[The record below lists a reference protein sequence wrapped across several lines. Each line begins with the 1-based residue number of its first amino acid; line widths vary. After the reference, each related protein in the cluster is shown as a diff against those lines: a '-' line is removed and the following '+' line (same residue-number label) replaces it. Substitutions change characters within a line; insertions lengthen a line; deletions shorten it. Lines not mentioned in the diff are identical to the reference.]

1 MPNRLVIVESPT
13 KAATISRFL
22 DDSYVVESS
31 YGHIRDLPS
40 NSTEIPAAYK
50 SEPWARLGIDV
61 KNDFKPLYV
70 ISRKGKKRVGELKKL
85 AAAAD
90 ELYLAT
96 DEDREGEAISWHLL
110 EVLSPPARV
119 QVHRMVFHEITREA
133 IAESLRNLRDIDR
146 RLVDAQEAR
155 RLLDR
160 LYGFEVSPVL
170 WKKVAAGLS
179 AGRVQSVATRMVV
192 ERERERM
199 AFVPASYWSLRM
211 TALPQTDGGAPSVSR
226 ASFKAR
232 MSSLDGVKV
241 AQGKDF
247 DADGKSKSSGL
258 IVLTESEALRLGEDL
273 DGNTGEVSSVKEK
286 PYKRKPP
293 PPFITSTLQQEAGRR
308 LGLSSKVVMQLA
320 QSLYEK
326 GYITYMRTDSTT
338 LSASAVTAVRK
349 EIGRRFGEEYLPV
362 QPRRHHGKARNA
374 QEAHEAVRP
383 AGESL
388 RHPDELRGRLNAAEV
403 RLYDLIWRRTMA
415 SQMTDVVGKTVS
427 VEISARSSRDEEAVF
442 FTSGTVISHEGFRAA
457 LPPESK
463 KTAAEGGA
471 HRAAAEG
478 GAHRAAADAQEV
490 SDNQVLPRV
499 SEGDV
504 VRLSSPEP
512 AGHETKPPAR
522 FTEATLVRKLEELG
536 VGRPSTYASIMGTIQ
551 DRGYVWKKGSA
562 LIPAFTA
569 FVVVSLLEK
578 HFGDLVDYA
587 FTARMEDDLDEIANG
602 SNESIPWLRNFY
614 FGNSEAPGLKTLV
627 SERLDDIDAAAIN
640 SIPIGVDSDGT
651 PIEIRLGRY
660 GPFLSCGDQKADLG
674 EDLPPDELTVERALK
689 MLEAGS
695 SIQELGTDPKS
706 GLPVT
711 AKAGRYGPFVQLGPA
726 PGDEDSKPC
735 YASLFKSM
743 SLETLTL
750 SEALKLLSLP
760 RALGAADDG
769 EAVTAQNGR
778 YGPYV
783 KKGKETR
790 SLETEEQ
797 LFTITLDEALELLS
811 RPKTRRGSA
820 PRGPLR
826 ELGADPLTGKE
837 VVLRDGRF
845 GPYVSDGETNASLRK
860 GDDPEKLSIG
870 RASDLLAERRSAGGR
885 SSSGG
890 RSRSSGSVKTKG
902 NSRSSSRPASGRTP
916 RSKSSS
922 PQSSRKPRRS
932 GPGRSSGRP
941 R

>member
-61 KNDFKPLYV
+61 NNDFKPLYV
-70 ISRKGKKRVGELKKL
+70 ISKKGKKRVGELRKL

-110 EVLSPPARV
+110 EVLSPPDRV

-199 AFVPASYWSLRM
+199 AFVPASYWSLHM
-211 TALPQTDGGAPSVSR
+211 VALPQEDGGAPSPTE
-226 ASFKAR
+226 ASFKVR
-232 MSSLDGVKV
+232 MSSLDGVKI

-258 IVLTESEALRLGEDL
+258 IVLSESEALRLGEDL
-273 DGNTGEVSSVKEK
+273 NGNSGEVSSVREK

-349 EIGRRFGEEYLPV
+349 EISRRFGEDYLPS

-383 AGESL
+383 AGERL
-388 RHPDELRGRLNAAEV
+388 RHPDELRGRLNAAEA

-415 SQMTDVVGKTVS
+415 SQMTDAVGKTVS
-427 VEISARSSRDEEAVF
+427 VEISARSSRGEKAVF
-442 FTSGTVISHEGFRAA
+442 FTSGTIISHEGFRAA
-457 LPPESK
+457 LPTESK

-471 HRAAAEG
+471 GRGAAIDAE
-478 GAHRAAADAQEV
+478 EV
-490 SDNQVLPRV
+490 SENQVLPKV

-587 FTARMEDDLDEIANG
+587 FTARMEDDLDKIANG

-614 FGNSEAPGLKTLV
+614 FGASDAPGLKTLV
-627 SERLDDIDAAAIN
+627 SERLDDIDPRAIN
-640 SIPIGVDSDGT
+640 SIPVGVDSDGT

-660 GPFLSCGDQKADLG
+660 GPFLSCGERRADLRD
-674 EDLPPDELTVERALK
+674 DLPPDELTVERALEL
-689 MLEAGS
+689 LEAS
-695 SIQELGTDPKS
+695 RATRELGADPES

-726 PGDEDSKPC
+726 PGDEETKPL

-743 SLETLTL
+743 TLETVTL

-760 RALGAADDG
+760 RTLGSDDAG

-797 LFTITLDEALELLS
+797 LFTVTLDEALELLS

-820 PRGPLR
+820 ARGPLR
-826 ELGADPLTGKE
+826 ELGSDPLTGKE
-837 VVLRDGRF
+837 VVLREGRF
-845 GPYVSDGETNASLRK
+845 GPYVSDGEINASLRK
-860 GDDPEKLSIG
+860 ADDPEKLSIG
-870 RASDLLAERRSAGGR
+870 RASELLAERRSSGGKP
-885 SSSGG
+885 SSGG
-890 RSRSSGSVKTKG
+890 RSRSSASAKTKA
-902 NSRSSSRPASGRTP
+902 NSRSNSRSASSRPT

-922 PQSSRKPRRS
+922 PQSSRKTKRS

>member
-61 KNDFKPLYV
+61 NNDFKPLYV
-70 ISRKGKKRVGELKKL
+70 ISKKGKKRVGELKKL

-211 TALPQTDGGAPSVSR
+211 TALPREDGGAPSASA
-226 ASFKAR
+226 ASFKVR
-232 MSSLDGVKV
+232 MSSLDGAKV

-258 IVLTESEALRLGEDL
+258 IVLVESEALRLGEDL
-273 DGNTGEVSSVKEK
+273 NGNTGEVSSVKEK

-308 LGLSSKVVMQLA
+308 LGLSSKVVMQIA

-349 EIGRRFGEEYLPV
+349 EISRRFGEDYLPP
-362 QPRRHHGKARNA
+362 QPRRHLGKARNA

-388 RHPDELRGRLNAAEV
+388 RHPDELRGRLNAAEA

-415 SQMTDVVGKTVS
+415 SQMTDAVGKTVS
-427 VEISARSSRDEEAVF
+427 VEISARSSRGEKAGF
-442 FTSGTVISHEGFRAA
+442 FTSGTIITHEGFRAA
-457 LPPESK
+457 LPAESK
-463 KTAAEGGA
+463 KTAAEGGT
-471 HRAAAEG
+471 HRSSGGDAE
-478 GAHRAAADAQEV
+478 EV
-490 SDNQVLPRV
+490 SENQVLPKV

-587 FTARMEDDLDEIANG
+587 FTARMEDDLDKIANG

-614 FGNSEAPGLKTLV
+614 FGASEAPGLKTLV
-627 SERLDDIDAAAIN
+627 SERLDDIDPRVIN
-640 SIPIGVDSDGT
+640 SVPVGVDPGGT

-660 GPFLSCGDQKADLG
+660 GPFLSCGERRADLG
-674 EDLPPDELTVERALK
+674 EDLPPDELTAERALELLAASK
-689 MLEAGS
+689 ATR
-695 SIQELGTDPKS
+695 ELGTDPES

-711 AKAGRYGPFVQLGPA
+711 AKSGRYGPFTQLGPA
-726 PGDEDSKPC
+726 PGDEETKPR

-743 SLETLTL
+743 SLETVTL

-760 RALGAADDG
+760 RTLGAADDG

-797 LFTITLDEALELLS
+797 LFTVTLDEALELLS

-820 PRGPLR
+820 ARGALR
-826 ELGADPLTGKE
+826 ELGSDPLTGKE
-837 VVLRDGRF
+837 VVLREGRF
-845 GPYVSDGETNASLRK
+845 GPYVSDGEVNASLRK
-860 GDDPEKLSIG
+860 DDDPEKLSIG
-870 RASDLLAERRSAGGR
+870 RASELLAERRSAVGKP
-885 SSSGG
+885 SSGG
-890 RSRSSGSVKTKG
+890 RSRSSGSFKTKA
-902 NSRSSSRPASGRTP
+902 NSRSSSRAASSRTP
-916 RSKSSS
+916 RSQSSS
-922 PQSSRKPRRS
+922 PQSSRKTKRS

>member
-61 KNDFKPLYV
+61 NNDFKPLYV
-70 ISRKGKKRVGELKKL
+70 ISKKGKKRVGELRKL

-110 EVLSPPARV
+110 EVLSPPDRV

-199 AFVPASYWSLRM
+199 AFVPASYWSLHM
-211 TALPQTDGGAPSVSR
+211 AALPQEDGGAPSPTE
-226 ASFKAR
+226 ASFKVR
-232 MSSLDGVKV
+232 MSSLDGAKI

-258 IVLTESEALRLGEDL
+258 IVLSESEALRLGEDL
-273 DGNTGEVSSVKEK
+273 NGNSGEVSSVREK

-349 EIGRRFGEEYLPV
+349 EISRRFGEGYLPS

-383 AGESL
+383 AGERL
-388 RHPDELRGRLNAAEV
+388 RHPDELRGRLNAAEA

-415 SQMTDVVGKTVS
+415 SQMTDAVGKTVS
-427 VEISARSSRDEEAVF
+427 VEISARSSRGEKAVF
-442 FTSGTVISHEGFRAA
+442 FTSGTIISHEGFRAA
-457 LPPESK
+457 LPTESK

-471 HRAAAEG
+471 GRGAAIDAE
-478 GAHRAAADAQEV
+478 EV
-490 SDNQVLPRV
+490 SENQVLPKV

-587 FTARMEDDLDEIANG
+587 FTARMEDDLDKIANG

-614 FGNSEAPGLKTLV
+614 FGASDAPGLKTLV
-627 SERLDDIDAAAIN
+627 SERLDDIDPRAIN
-640 SIPIGVDSDGT
+640 SIPVGVDSDGT

-660 GPFLSCGDQKADLG
+660 GPFLSCGERRADLRD
-674 EDLPPDELTVERALK
+674 DLPPDELTVERALEL
-689 MLEAGS
+689 LEAS
-695 SIQELGTDPKS
+695 RATRELGADPES

-726 PGDEDSKPC
+726 PGDEETKPL

-743 SLETLTL
+743 TLETVTL

-760 RALGAADDG
+760 RTLGSADDG

-797 LFTITLDEALELLS
+797 LFTVTLDEALELLS

-820 PRGPLR
+820 ARGPLR
-826 ELGADPLTGKE
+826 ELGSDPLTGKE
-837 VVLRDGRF
+837 VVLREGRF
-845 GPYVSDGETNASLRK
+845 GPYVSDGEINASLRK
-860 GDDPEKLSIG
+860 ADDPEKLSIG
-870 RASDLLAERRSAGGR
+870 RASELLAERRSSGGKP
-885 SSSGG
+885 SSGG
-890 RSRSSGSVKTKG
+890 RSRSSASAKTKA
-902 NSRSSSRPASGRTP
+902 NSRSSSRSASSRPT

-922 PQSSRKPRRS
+922 PQSSRKTKRS

>member
-31 YGHIRDLPS
+31 YGHVRDLPS
-40 NSTEIPAAYK
+40 SSSEIPATYK

-61 KNDFKPLYV
+61 NNDFKPLYV
-70 ISRKGKKRVGELKKL
+70 VPQSDKKRVRELKKL

-133 IAESLRNLRDIDR
+133 ISESLKNLRNIDR

-170 WKKVAAGLS
+170 WRKVASGLS

-199 AFVPASYWSLRM
+199 AFVPASYWSLLM
-211 TALPQTDGGAPSVSR
+211 TAEGQEGGGEDAP
-226 ASFKAR
+226 AAGFKVR
-232 MSSLDGVKV
+232 LNSLDGARV
-241 AQGKDF
+241 ARGNDF
-247 DADGKSKSSGL
+247 DASGKSKSPRL
-258 IVLTESEALRLGEDL
+258 LVLTEPEALRLGEDL
-273 DGNTGEVSSVKEK
+273 NGSAGEVSSVREK
-286 PYKRKPP
+286 PYKRTPP
-293 PPFITSTLQQEAGRR
+293 PPFITSTLQQEAGR
-308 LGLSSKVVMQLA
+308 LGMSSKAVMKLA

-326 GYITYMRTDSTT
+326 GFITYMRTDSTT
-338 LSASAVTAVRK
+338 LAASAVEAVRK
-349 EIGRRFGEEYLPV
+349 EVKRRFGEDYLPAK
-362 QPRRHHGKARNA
+362 PRVHLRKARNA
-374 QEAHEAVRP
+374 QEAHEAIRP
-383 AGESL
+383 AGERM
-388 RHPDELRGRLNAAEV
+388 RHPDELRGRLKAPEA

-415 SQMTDVVGKTVS
+415 SQMTDAVGKTVS
-427 VEISARSSRDEEAVF
+427 VEITAQSSRGEEAIF
-442 FTSGTVISHEGFRAA
+442 FTSGTVITHEGFRAA

-463 KTAAEGGA
+463 KAAKRGGGNGED
-471 HRAAAEG
+471 AES
-478 GAHRAAADAQEV
+478 V
-490 SDNQVLPRV
+490 SDNQVLPAV
-499 SEGDV
+499 TEGGSAK
-504 VRLSSPEP
+504 LSSPE
-512 AGHETKPPAR
+512 ALGHETKPPAR

-551 DRGYVWKKGSA
+551 DRGYVWKKGQA
-562 LIPAFTA
+562 LVPAFTA
-569 FVVVSLLEK
+569 FVVVALLEN

-602 SNESIPWLRNFY
+602 STESIPWLRSFY
-614 FGNSEAPGLKTLV
+614 FGDSGGPGLKTLV
-627 SERLDDIDAAAIN
+627 SERLDEIDPRAIG
-640 SIPIGVDSDGT
+640 SVPIGVDAAGT

-660 GPFLSCGDQKADLG
+660 GPFLSCGDRKADLP
-674 EDLPPDELTVERALK
+674 EALPPDELTVERALEL
-689 MLEAGS
+689 LEAS
-695 SIQELGTDPKS
+695 SAIRKLGDDPES

-711 AKAGRYGPFVQLGPA
+711 AKEGRYGPFVQLGPA
-726 PGDEDSKPC
+726 SGDEAGKPR

-743 SLETLTL
+743 KLENVTL

-760 RALGAADDG
+760 RTLGAASDGG
-769 EAVTAQNGR
+769 EAVTVQNGK

-783 KKGKETR
+783 KQGKETR
-790 SLETEEQ
+790 SLDTEEQ

-811 RPKTRRGSA
+811 RPKSSRRA
-820 PRGPLR
+820 ARGLLR
-826 ELGADPLTGKE
+826 ELGPDPRTGKE
-837 VVLRDGRF
+837 IVLKDGQF
-845 GPYVSDGETNASLRK
+845 GPYVSDGEVNASLRK
-860 GDDPEKLSIG
+860 GDDPEKLSLQ
-870 RASDLLAERRSAGGR
+870 RASDLLSERRSSA
-885 SSSGG
+885 SGKS
-890 RSRSSGSVKTKG
+890 RSRSGGAKTKSGARRSASGSQ
-902 NSRSSSRPASGRTP
+902 ASA
-916 RSKSSS
+916 S
-922 PQSSRKPRRS
+922 QSSGKRRRS
-932 GPGRSSGRP
+932 GAGGTSGRP